1 MRDFMHAIYNPQAG
15 ATDDGPTTSRRE
27 AKLFIDGKWRAA
39 ADGAT
44 FEDINPADESLI
56 GRVADAT
63 AGDVSDAVGAARTAF
78 DTTTWATDTH
88 FRRRCLQQ
96 LAAGLRKAS
105 SDLADMTTLE
115 AGIPSSQADLIDST
129 VEEVEWIA
137 ELVARF
143 DWETDLPVS
152 QMLGGIRSVRR
163 VRQEPRGVVAAI
175 TPWNVPT
182 GMNVGK
188 VAPALAAGNT
198 VVLKPAPD
206 TPLSAVILAEVI
218 ANETDIP
225 AGVFNLITS
234 NDNEVGGDG
243 LTGDP
248 RVNMFAFTG
257 STAVGQ
263 RIASRAAIGFR
274 KVVLELGG
282 KSANIILEDADLDTA
297 IPYSV
302 GMCMYNSGQGC
313 LLPTRMVVHESRY
326 DEVLERT
333 VAVTRALPWGDPRD
347 PATVV
352 GPIIRRGQ
360 LERMAGLVDRA
371 RAAGATIAT
380 GGHISDRFGK
390 GFWYEPTVVTGVD
403 ENAEIAQTEVFGPVL
418 TVLRYSGGDDEAVR
432 IANATPYGL
441 GAYVQTTDSER
452 AWKIAR
458 AVRSGG
464 VAIGPSFWVASDT
477 PFGGYGASGLGREHG
492 VEGFLEFLQAKAIS
506 TPAVI

>member
-1 MRDFMHAIYNPQAG
+1 MTEP
-15 ATDDGPTTSRRE
+15 RE
-27 AKLFIDGKWRAA
+27 GKLFIDGKWRTA

-44 FEDINPADESLI
+44 FDDINPADESLV
-56 GRVADAT
+56 GTAADAT
-63 AGDVSDAVGAARTAF
+63 AGDVSDAIHAARTAF
-78 DTTTWATDTH
+78 DTTRWPTDVD
-88 FRRRCLQQ
+88 FRRRCLRQ
-96 LAAGLRKAS
+96 LSAGLRKAAG
-105 SDLADMTTLE
+105 DLAAMATLE
-115 AGIPSSQADLIDST
+115 AGTPSSQGSLIDSA
-129 VEEVEWIA
+129 VERAEWTA
-137 ELVARF
+137 DLMDRF
-143 DWETDLPVS
+143 GWETDLPAAET
-152 QMLGGIRSVRR
+152 LGMRSSRR

-182 GMNVGK
+182 GSNVSK
-188 VAPALAAGNT
+188 TVPALAAGNT

-218 ANETDIP
+218 ASHTDIP
-225 AGVFNLITS
+225 PGVFNLITS
-234 NDNEVGGDG
+234 NNNEVGGDG

-248 RVNMFAFTG
+248 RVNMFHFTG

-282 KSANIILEDADLDTA
+282 KSANIILDDADLDIA
-297 IPYSV
+297 IPYGV

-313 LLPTRMVVHESRY
+313 LLPTRMVVHASKY
-326 DEVLERT
+326 DEVVERA

-347 PATVV
+347 PANAV

-360 LERMAGLVDRA
+360 LERMAGLVARA
-371 RAAGATIAT
+371 RDAGATIAT
-380 GGHISDRFGK
+380 GGRISDRFGK
-390 GFWYEPTVVTGVD
+390 GFWYEPTIVTGVD

-418 TVLRYSGGDDEAVR
+418 TILKYSGGDDEAIR

-441 GAYVQTTDSER
+441 GAYVQTADPDR
-452 AWKIAR
+452 AWTIAR
-458 AVRSGG
+458 TVRSGG
-464 VAIGPSFWVASDT
+464 VAIGPSFWMAHDT

-506 TPAVI
+506 TPVGT